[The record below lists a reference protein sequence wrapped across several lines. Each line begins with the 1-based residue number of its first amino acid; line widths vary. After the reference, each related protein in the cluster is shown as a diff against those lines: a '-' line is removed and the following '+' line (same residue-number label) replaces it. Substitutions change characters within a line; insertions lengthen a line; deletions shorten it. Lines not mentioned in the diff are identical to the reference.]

1 MNLSG
6 SFQVISPPTRGNK
19 AQSVRIYLNV
29 VLSCAQNR
37 LIVHYL
43 GHWSGSGAFYVPVG
57 GKVVLDIPFNPGST
71 QLVCIPPIR
80 QGAALDIS
88 GGL

>member
-6 SFQVISPPTRGNK
+6 SFQFISLPIRDNRPK
-19 AQSVRIYLNV
+19 SVTIHLNV
-29 VLSCAQNR
+29 VLSWSHNR
-37 LIVHYL
+37 LNVHYL

-71 QLVCIPPIR
+71 QLVCFPPIR
-80 QGAALDIS
+80 PGAAPDIY
-88 GGL
+88 GGA